1 MILHVISYVISCREQ
16 DCVVVLAPYPNNPN
30 PVESF
35 NVKTDFD
42 LMGNGLVR
50 YTRPQLFFNCNLCPT
65 GDKGSAHSGLHKEV
79 SLVYFSTFEPP
90 IDLTADSIMQRAG
103 VPMLYDSASNPR
115 LPCLYICPVANV
127 LGRAPLIPCFIG
139 GNSHPIIPYRFKDSD
154 DLRFGHASADTG
166 QQHCYGSRLYELN
179 IWMWRYGR
187 GRPRMVS
194 IAEAGRI
201 RVERLSESR
210 IRAAETRKRRSEAA
224 AAAGAAQGGGGA
236 D

>member
-1 MILHVISYVISCREQ
+1 MISYCVQ
-16 DCVVVLAPYPNNPN
+16 DCVVLLAPYPNNQN

-35 NVKTDFD
+35 NIKTDFD
-42 LMGNGLVR
+42 LQGDSLVWCAR
-50 YTRPQLFFNCNLCPT
+50 LQLFFNCTLCPT
-65 GDKGSAHSGLHKEV
+65 GAKAEGFSSIHKEV
-79 SLVYFSTFEPP
+79 FLVYLSTFEP
-90 IDLTADSIMQRAG
+90 IDLTPDSIMQRAG

-139 GNSHPIIPYRFKDSD
+139 GNSHPTIPHSFKDDARLGS
-154 DLRFGHASADTG
+154 ASADTQRDRG
-166 QQHCYGSRLYELN
+166 NGSRLYEVN

-194 IAEAGRI
+194 IAEAERI
-201 RVERLSESR
+201 RKERISESR

-224 AAAGAAQGGGGA
+224 AACGAAEAEGGA
-236 D
+236 Q